1 VHWSFGLNIECITSV
16 QQVKQ
21 NDSKMWVLINS
32 TKKPF
37 IFQFIAK
44 KKKNNNNNNNN
55 NNIGSGFRRVGLN
68 GYPLKQ
74 TGRGSKRFFGAGL

>member
-1 VHWSFGLNIECITSV
+1 MHWSFGLNIECITSV

-44 KKKNNNNNNNN
+44 KKKK
-55 NNIGSGFRRVGLN
+55 SGRV
-68 GYPLKQ
+68 
-74 TGRGSKRFFGAGL
+74 KRVPVKTNGAGQ

>member
-37 IFQFIAK
+37 FLQFIAK
-44 KKKNNNNNNNN
+44 KKKKKKKK
-55 NNIGSGFRRVGLN
+55 SGRVPVGF
-68 GYPLKQ
+68 PS
-74 TGRGSKRFFGAGL
+74 GRVKRVPVKTNGAGQ